1 MGSTETC
8 SHYFEAVLCHRGI
21 ILLSLGKP
29 FSYHHHHHNAILS
42 RLRRAAPLDLASLSA
57 AAVSFVLLGDH
68 KTIDFS
74 FTTLPSFRQKE
85 EEVEGEKEK
94 EREEEDE
101 WAK

>member
-1 MGSTETC
+1 M
-8 SHYFEAVLCHRGI
+8 
-21 ILLSLGKP
+21 
-29 FSYHHHHHNAILS
+29 
-42 RLRRAAPLDLASLSA
+42 DLASLSA